1 MTSRLRIRLTSIG
14 LPALVFAIF
23 LVVWQV
29 ATSALR
35 IPQYILPSPA
45 DLVSAF
51 DRVSKTFP
59 YDLWVTSIEAAS
71 GFALGSVGGFLLAL
85 CFARYAM
92 VEKSLMP
99 YVIAMKTVPIVAI
112 APLLVIWLGAG
123 LMPKIILS
131 ALICFFPVLISTV
144 KGLKEVD
151 PDQIDLFRSL
161 AATDW
166 QLFKWLR
173 FPSCMV
179 YLFPSLRISIVFAVI
194 GAIVAEFASANA
206 GLGFKIMLASFH
218 VDTSAMFVYIIA
230 CALLSLILYGI
241 VAFAERF
248 AVPWS
253 YSERTRGDL

>member
-1 MTSRLRIRLTSIG
+1 
-14 LPALVFAIF
+14 
-23 LVVWQV
+23 VWQV
-29 ATSALR
+29 ITSAFR
-35 IPQYILPSPA
+35 IPSYILPSPT
-45 DLVSAF
+45 DLFSAI

-59 YDLWVTSIEAAS
+59 YDFWVTSVEALS
-71 GFALGSVGGFLLAL
+71 GFALGSIGGFLLAL
-85 CFARYAM
+85 CFMRYSII
-92 VEKSLMP
+92 EKSLMP
-99 YVIAMKTVPIVAI
+99 YVIAMKTVPIVAV

-166 QLFKWLR
+166 QVFKWLR

-179 YLFPSLRISIVFAVI
+179 YLFPALRISIVFAVI

-206 GLGFKIMLASFH
+206 GLGFKIMIASFH
-218 VDTSAMFVYIIA
+218 IDTSAMFIYIIA
-230 CALLSLILYGI
+230 SALLSLILYGI
-241 VAFAERF
+241 VAIIERI

-253 YSERTRGDL
+253 YSNRLGGNI